1 MKIEKNIDK
10 CGTKGLSGFSER
22 GNPFEYKQQSMKTI
36 LFHVRI
42 FFCPMF
48 QIKRKKMEDYLFAIS
63 FFVYLCVKF
72 NSVT

>member
-1 MKIEKNIDK
+1 
-10 CGTKGLSGFSER
+10 
-22 GNPFEYKQQSMKTI
+22 MKTI

-48 QIKRKKMEDYLFAIS
+48 QIKLKKMEDYLFAIY